1 MSLVKKQDVRDALKA
16 ARDRN
21 FELSEPEI
29 FAKVAAALCLP
40 VEAVREVAEEKEG
53 AAA

>member
-1 MSLVKKQDVRDALKA
+1 MGLVKKEDVRKALKA

-29 FAKVAAALCLP
+29 RAHIAQSLSLP
-40 VEAVREVAEEKEG
+40 VEAVDEVAEEREACHG
-53 AAA
+53 